1 MEMPNLYTPAQV
13 ADYLH
18 VSRGTIYSMLSRGQL
33 ESMKVGRSRR
43 FTEQQIRDYLD
54 SNRANGRVEMVQLS
68 HNKKL
73 FPSQKKEIDLA

>member
-1 MEMPNLYTPAQV
+1 MELPNLYTPAQV

-18 VSRGTIYSMLSRGQL
+18 VSRGTIYSMLSRGQM

-73 FPSQKKEIDLA
+73 LPSQKKEIDLA